1 MESFSS
7 CSKLIELTD
16 AHKTE
21 DDTLII
27 IVNEDG
33 TISVDPST
41 LQKLL
46 ASQPN
51 QNSRLSVVS
60 VDSATYDDP
69 PKVETSADAVENS
82 GSVSQIP
89 TTSSSV
95 TAPSDY
101 PLVDPFVDM
110 DQEELQKLELALKS
124 EKGRQILGENV
135 AAMLGKNVYL
145 VLFYS
150 V

>member
-1 MESFSS
+1 MEFSS
-7 CSKLIELTD
+7 SSKLIELTD

-69 PKVETSADAVENS
+69 PKVETSTDAVENS
-82 GSVSQIP
+82 GSGTQVP
-89 TTSSSV
+89 TTSSSASV
-95 TAPSDY
+95 PGDY
-101 PLVDPFVDM
+101 PLVDPFLDM

-135 AAMLGKNVYL
+135 AAMLGKNW
-145 VLFYS
+145 FF
-150 V
+150 